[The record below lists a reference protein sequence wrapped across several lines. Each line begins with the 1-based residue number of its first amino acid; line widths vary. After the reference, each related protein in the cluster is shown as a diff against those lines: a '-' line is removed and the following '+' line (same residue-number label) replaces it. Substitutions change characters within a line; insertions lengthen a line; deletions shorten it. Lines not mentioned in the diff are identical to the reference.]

1 MRILPAIIAACVIA
15 TPALAIP
22 FTLPDVE
29 LLDSDEFYHQIWES
43 SGGSSLDGRA
53 DLAAGGVGFL
63 TTLGPGD
70 DGKMIV
76 GDNWPVGPLAGLLRD
91 EGVLGGTSPHNNS
104 SLHIY
109 DSFTMHVSYL
119 DGPVGSTVSMALYMN
134 TGLTGSSGWPSSE
147 SSNNTAWSGPWVEFE
162 VGDTAL
168 LELDFLAAEAMS
180 IEDNPEPHTGGGLS
194 WPNGGIY
201 AINDRDLH
209 EITNIG
215 IMIADFNGDT
225 FSQQLSLE
233 LNVVPEPAT
242 IMICLLGAAALAAVR
257 RKR

>member
-1 MRILPAIIAACVIA
+1 M
-15 TPALAIP
+15 
-22 FTLPDVE
+22 PDVE

-43 SGGSSLDGRA
+43 SGGSSLDGRV
-53 DLAAGGVGFL
+53 DLTAGGVGFL
-63 TTLGPGD
+63 ITLGPGD

-91 EGVLGGTSPHNNS
+91 EGVPGGCKPHDNS

-109 DSFTMHVSYL
+109 DSYTMGVSYL
-119 DGPVGSTVSMALYMN
+119 DGPIGSTVNMALYMN
-134 TGLTGSSGWPSSE
+134 TGLTGPSGWPSSE
-147 SSNNTAWSGPWVEFE
+147 LRNNTAWSGPWVEFH

-168 LELDFLAAEAMS
+168 LELDFLAAEAWS
-180 IEDNPEPHTGGGLS
+180 IEDNPDPHTGGGLS
-194 WPNGGIY
+194 WSDGGIY

-209 EITNIG
+209 EISNIG
-215 IMIADFNGDT
+215 IMIADFSGDT
-225 FSQQLSLE
+225 FSRQVSLE

-242 IMICLLGAAALAAVR
+242 ILICILGAATLAAAR